1 MDYFSFIILLDVSV
15 LVAIQYLLEVHV
27 GSSAC
32 MYDGEAGVLSEDCLP
47 RRSSRDQFFGRLV
60 PLQLL
65 TFALPLL
72 VYDRPAGVL
81 LGLIALLLFFL
92 YRQNRFIEA

>member
-27 GSSAC
+27 GSSAS

-47 RRSSRDQFFGRLV
+47 RRSSRSQFFGRLV

-72 VYDRPAGVL
+72 VYDRPAGLL

-92 YRQNRFIEA
+92 YRQKRFIEA